1 MSDRPQRPSFIRT
14 VLGNA
19 ERSDAIPT
27 GPKFGGH
34 RHDYNSMA
42 EAIRSAQG
50 DVVQAQA
57 KLARCEN
64 ALSDAQANL
73 EAAQGTLKALCGQF
87 AVACKEL
94 AIRAEDIA
102 S

>member
-34 RHDYNSMA
+34 RHDYNTMA
-42 EAIRSAQG
+42 DAIRGAQG
-50 DVVQAQA
+50 DLVQAQA
-57 KLARCEN
+57 EVARREQSLA
-64 ALSDAQANL
+64 DAQANL
-73 EAAQGTLKALCGQF
+73 AAAQQTVKALCVQF
-87 AVACKEL
+87 ATAVKEL